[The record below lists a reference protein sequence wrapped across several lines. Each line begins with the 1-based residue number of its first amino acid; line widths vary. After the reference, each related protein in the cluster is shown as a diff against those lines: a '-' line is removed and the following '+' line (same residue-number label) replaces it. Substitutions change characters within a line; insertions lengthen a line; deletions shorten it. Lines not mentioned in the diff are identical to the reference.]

1 MLTLT
6 NKPYNSVL
14 VKADSQEELG
24 NTFIRFQEHYESPNP
39 KFRNQIFTL
48 GEFKSWYNIEYGS
61 NYVTDWTGFNFP
73 SRVLESFR
81 HGLFDP
87 LTNEESNLL
96 NLLKYRHDNFYVIGA
111 QDETTLKHE
120 LTHALYATNDKYK
133 SEIDNVLDKNR
144 KKISKT
150 YNHLLKIGYTKEVIY
165 DEIQAYTIDGDTNF
179 IWEYLDLNTIRK
191 IQEIYQRYK
200 IN

>member
-39 KFRNQIFTL
+39 KFRNQVFTL
-48 GEFKSWYNIEYGS
+48 GEFKSWYSITYGS
-61 NYVTDWTGFNFP
+61 NYVTDWKGFNFP
-73 SRVLESFR
+73 SRVLEPFR
-81 HGLFDP
+81 QGLFDP
-87 LTNEESNLL
+87 LTNEENNLL
-96 NLLKYRHDNFYVIGA
+96 NLLKYRHDNFYIIGA
-111 QDETTLKHE
+111 QDEATLKHE
-120 LTHALYATNDKYK
+120 LTHALYTTNNKYK

-144 KKISKT
+144 KKISKA
-150 YNHLLKIGYTKEVIY
+150 YSHLLKMGYTKEVIY
-165 DEIQAYTIDGDTNF
+165 DEIQAYTIDGDANF

-191 IQEIYQRYK
+191 IQEIYQRYR
-200 IN
+200 